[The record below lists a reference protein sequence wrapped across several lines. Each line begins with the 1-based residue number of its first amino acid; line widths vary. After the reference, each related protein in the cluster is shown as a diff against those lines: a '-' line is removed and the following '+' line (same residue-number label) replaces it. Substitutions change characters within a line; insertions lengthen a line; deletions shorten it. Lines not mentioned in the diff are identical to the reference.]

1 MYFSCKSTILLA
13 IYTPVKCCNT
23 CGLYCRSLLNFPVG
37 WVEAEQCIAFYCY
50 WVMASSAKK
59 KIQDSELEKLK
70 PFKRWVSMNNI
81 FFSTQQKILTHV
93 NFPMICGHASGKL
106 FSMASKMLG
115 LETCFISMGISIC
128 FLWTII
134 YKNCI
139 SGINGDEMILSCPCR
154 YFYQK
159 TLEKRGH
166 FCRLTLEMLNG
177 EKWQWCY

>member
-81 FFSTQQKILTHV
+81 FFFTQQKILTDV
-93 NFPMICGHASGKL
+93 NFPMICTHPGNCFPWHLKCLDLKHASFQWVYQSVFYELL
-106 FSMASKMLG
+106 FIRIAFLASMVMRWYCLVLVG
-115 LETCFISMGISIC
+115 IFIKR
-128 FLWTII
+128 LW
-134 YKNCI
+134 KNVDI
-139 SGINGDEMILSCPCR
+139 FADLR
-154 YFYQK
+154 
-159 TLEKRGH
+159 
-166 FCRLTLEMLNG
+166 
-177 EKWQWCY
+177 